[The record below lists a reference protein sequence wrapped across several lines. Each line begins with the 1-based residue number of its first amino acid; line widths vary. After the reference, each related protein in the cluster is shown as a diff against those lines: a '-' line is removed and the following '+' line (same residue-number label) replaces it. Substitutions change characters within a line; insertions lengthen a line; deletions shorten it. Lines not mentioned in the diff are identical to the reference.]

1 MFFLIFAGLF
11 STCPTFIRKINC
23 IIQSYVDKNVCIWYN
38 SYLYEKYEFTEDR
51 YLTNGKHVLGMPKGN
66 HIFGTV
72 KVGEKGQIVIPKE
85 ARELFG
91 IKPGSTLLVLGN
103 DDKGIIV
110 TKPEVINNIAA
121 EILDENDKGKL
132 NNE

>member
-1 MFFLIFAGLF
+1 MA
-11 STCPTFIRKINC
+11 
-23 IIQSYVDKNVCIWYN
+23 
-38 SYLYEKYEFTEDR
+38 
-51 YLTNGKHVLGMPKGN
+51 NGKHLLGKPKGN

-91 IKPGSTLLVLGN
+91 ITPGCTLLVLGN

-110 TKPEVINNIAA
+110 TKPDVINNIAA
-121 EILDENDKGKL
+121 EILDE
-132 NNE
+132 E